1 MRTNHLSACSL
12 WHCALLAVVVVYSSS
27 VCAQIPTPT
36 PTATP
41 PASQPSPTPSLERRF
56 IKNILH
62 DQFEIFT
69 SPLHIRKDD
78 TYWLLPLGLA
88 TGTLIATDPNTARA
102 LNYNQSRLNLSRDIS
117 YVGSGYGAGGIVA
130 AFYVFGWVEH
140 NARARETGLL
150 GAEALIDSGIVA
162 QVLKAASR
170 RPRPLSDQDRN
181 GDFFEGGS
189 SFPSGHATAAWSV
202 AAVVACEYKDHPL
215 VRFGAYGLAAAVS
228 AARYTGQNH
237 FLSDV
242 LVGSAIGYGIGHYV
256 CRTYHDQ
263 SLDADSRIKTRSR
276 LFPAA
281 APRYNARARGYGLTL
296 AWTF

>member
-1 MRTNHLSACSL
+1 MRTNHWSARSL
-12 WHCALLAVVVVYSSS
+12 WHCALFAIVVVTASSA
-27 VCAQIPTPT
+27 CAQTPT

-62 DQFEIFT
+62 DQLEIFT

-102 LNYNQSRLNLSRDIS
+102 LNNNQSRLNLSRDIS
-117 YVGSGYGAGGIVA
+117 YVGSGYGAGAIAA
-130 AFYVFGWVEH
+130 AFYVFGRVEH

-256 CRTYHDQ
+256 CRTYHDR
-263 SLDADSRIKTRSR
+263 SLDADYRVGTRSR

-281 APRYNARARGYGLTL
+281 APRYNARARAYGVTL

>member
-1 MRTNHLSACSL
+1 MRTNHWSARSL
-12 WHCALLAVVVVYSSS
+12 WHCALFAIVVVTASSA
-27 VCAQIPTPT
+27 CAQTPT

-62 DQFEIFT
+62 DQLEIFT

-88 TGTLIATDPNTARA
+88 TGTLIATDPSTAGA
-102 LNYNQSRLNLSRDIS
+102 LKNNQSRLNLSRDIS
-117 YVGSGYGAGGIVA
+117 YVGSGYGAGGIAA
-130 AFYVFGWVEH
+130 AFYVFGRVEH
-140 NARARETGLL
+140 DARARETGLL
-150 GAEALIDSGIVA
+150 SAEALIDSGIVA

-263 SLDADSRIKTRSR
+263 SLDADSRIKTHSR

-281 APRYNARARGYGLTL
+281 APRYNARARGYGVTL

>member
-1 MRTNHLSACSL
+1 MRTNHLSACIL
-12 WHCALLAVVVVYSSS
+12 WHCTLFAIVVVNASSA
-27 VCAQIPTPT
+27 CAQIPTPT
-36 PTATP
+36 PTGTP

-62 DQFEIFT
+62 DQIEIFT
-69 SPLHIRKDD
+69 SPLQISKHDAN
-78 TYWLLPLGLA
+78 WLLPLGLS
-88 TGTLIATDPNTARA
+88 TGVLIATDPKTARA

-117 YVGSGYGAGGIVA
+117 YVGSGYGAGGIAA
-130 AFYVFGWVEH
+130 AFYVFGRVEH

-170 RPRPLSDQDRN
+170 RPRPLQDEDKN

-256 CRTYHDQ
+256 CRTYHDR
-263 SLDADSRIKTRSR
+263 SPDGDYRMRTRSR

-281 APRYNARARGYGLTL
+281 APRYNARARGYGATL